1 LTSPPAPLRDGE
13 GSRTM
18 CREKR
23 IGIAIAV
30 AQWSWQR
37 LSTDVAFAK
46 ADVLQAEK
54 NVAEQAP

>member
-1 LTSPPAPLRDGE
+1 
-13 GSRTM
+13 M

-30 AQWSWQR
+30 AQLSWER
-37 LSTDVAFAK
+37 MSTDVGFAK

-54 NVAEQAP
+54 NVAEHAP